1 MQDPEAIQP
10 VRIALAPVE
19 FQFLLT
25 VLRSSGALLT
35 ALMALQ
41 ESLPGLPA
49 LPLTA
54 DAVIHIAALADK
66 LAEQADDGERL

>member
-1 MQDPEAIQP
+1 MQEPDAMQP
-10 VRIALAPVE
+10 VRIALAPVA
-19 FQFLLT
+19 FQFLVT

-35 ALMALQ
+35 ALIAPQ

-49 LPLTA
+49 LPINA

-66 LAEQADDGERL
+66 IAEQAED